1 VIHYAHIENE
11 ARYQAAIDRRIKAN
25 RAKTGRAKTGRAK
38 WLAAHEDAQTLHDWL
53 FAQGEFDAQHVL
65 GPRCCRYAD
74 GTYEHAESANDRYY
88 GEHCGCKTIRH
99 PLTAYARGDFLS
111 KMRATIDEWG
121 GLTDGQHAAVA
132 KSFARAQELLAG
144 REELR
149 AAERAAD
156 ALTSH
161 VGTVGERRDFDLTA
175 ERTHSFDSQFGT
187 VYITIFRDADNNVI
201 VYKGNLAF
209 GRGEKVRGKAT
220 IKAHD
225 LRDGVPQTVIARPKF
240 EEIAA

>member
-1 VIHYAHIENE
+1 MAYIENE
-11 ARYQAAIDRRIKAN
+11 ARYEAAIRRRIQAN
-25 RAKTGRAKTGRAK
+25 RAKTGRAK

-53 FAQGEFDAQHVL
+53 FNEGEFIGVEQL

-74 GTYEHAESANDRYY
+74 GTYEHEDNKY
-88 GEHCGCKTIRH
+88 GVCGCKIVSH
-99 PLTAYARGDFLS
+99 PLSFYARGSFLDNIR
-111 KMRATIDEWG
+111 KAIDEWG

-132 KSFARAQELLAG
+132 KSFAAAKDKLAG
-144 REELR
+144 REVAR
-149 AAERAAD
+149 AEANAAD
-156 ALTSH
+156 AKTNH

-201 VYKGNLAF
+201 VYKGSIAF
-209 GRGEKVRGKAT
+209 ERGEKVRGKAT

-225 LRDGVPQTVIARPKF
+225 LRDGVPQTIIARPKF
-240 EEIAA
+240 EEAA

>member
-1 VIHYAHIENE
+1 MTYIENE
-11 ARYQAAIDRRIKAN
+11 ARYEAAIRRRIQAN
-25 RAKTGRAKTGRAK
+25 RAKTGRAK

-53 FAQGEFDAQHVL
+53 FNEGEFIGVEQL

-74 GTYEHAESANDRYY
+74 GTYEHEDNKY
-88 GEHCGCKTIRH
+88 GVCGCKIVSH
-99 PLTAYARGDFLS
+99 PLSFYARGSFLDNIR
-111 KMRATIDEWG
+111 KAIDEWG

-132 KSFARAQELLAG
+132 KSFAAAKDKLAG
-144 REELR
+144 REVAR
-149 AAERAAD
+149 AEANAAD
-156 ALTSH
+156 ANTNH

-201 VYKGNLAF
+201 VYKGSIAF
-209 GRGEKVRGKAT
+209 ERGEKVRGKAT

-225 LRDGVPQTVIARPKF
+225 LRDGVPQTIIARPKF
-240 EEIAA
+240 EEAA

>member
-1 VIHYAHIENE
+1 MTYIENE
-11 ARYQAAIDRRIKAN
+11 ARYEAARIRRIKAN
-25 RAKTGRAKTGRAK
+25 RAKSGRAK

-74 GTYEHAESANDRYY
+74 GTYEHEDNKY
-88 GEHCGCKTIRH
+88 GVCGCKTVRH
-99 PLTAYARGDFLS
+99 PLTAYAHGDFLS
-111 KMRATIDEWG
+111 KMRETINDWG

-144 REELR
+144 RDVKR
-149 AAERAAD
+149 AAQLAAD
-156 ALTSH
+156 AQTNH

-201 VYKGNLAF
+201 VYKGSIAF
-209 GRGEKVRGKAT
+209 ERGEKVSGKAT
-220 IKAHD
+220 VKAHEA
-225 LRDGVPQTVIARPKF
+225 RDGVPQTIIARPKF
-240 EEIAA
+240 EEAA